1 MSLAVSVP
9 FVVALGVLIL
19 LLHKFAGL
27 KWWHAAVCSL
37 FGFYLAASTFAPA
50 VTEFISRVVRLVSD
64 W

>member
-27 KWWHAAVCSL
+27 KWWHAAVCAL

-50 VTEFISRVVRLVSD
+50 VTEFISRVVRLVSG
-64 W
+64 